1 MTQPHEVTV
10 SDAEVARFLVRQDNC
25 STLYALQEF
34 LAARV
39 PDAKA
44 FGDDN
49 RDEAYDAWV
58 QSHNALRAAVLRGA
72 G

>member
-1 MTQPHEVTV
+1 MAKPSEVTV

-39 PDAKA
+39 PDAW
-44 FGDDN
+44 
-49 RDEAYDAWV
+49 DENDWECA
-58 QSHNALRAAVLRGA
+58 QTHNACRAAVLRGP